1 MANKFDWKSLS
12 DEQRRELL
20 KKAAACETPE
30 ELMALAKE
38 QGLEMTEE
46 QAKNKLEELENL
58 EIDLSDEQLKV
69 AAGGSGRH
77 NGQGLCLSDSDE
89 WFGC

>member
-58 EIDLSDEQLKV
+58 EIDLSDE
-69 AAGGSGRH
+69 
-77 NGQGLCLSDSDE
+77 
-89 WFGC
+89 

>member
-58 EIDLSDEQLKV
+58 EIDLSDEQLKA
-69 AAGGSGRH
+69 AAGGFSCHKGS
-77 NGQGLCLSDSDE
+77 GLCLSDSGE

>member
-38 QGLEMTEE
+38 QGYE
-46 QAKNKLEELENL
+46 
-58 EIDLSDEQLKV
+58 LSDEQLEAV
-69 AAGGSGRH
+69 AGGLR
-77 NGQGLCLSDSDE
+77 
-89 WFGC
+89 WGCDDHTNNRTDYCHADDWC